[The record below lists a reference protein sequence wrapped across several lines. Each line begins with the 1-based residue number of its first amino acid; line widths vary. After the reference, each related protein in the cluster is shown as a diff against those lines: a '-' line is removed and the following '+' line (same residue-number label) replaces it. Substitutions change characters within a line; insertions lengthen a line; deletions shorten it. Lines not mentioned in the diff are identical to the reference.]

1 MAMMPRAK
9 LVVPLLLVA
18 AAVAGVLLL
27 RRSPENAGVASAR
40 PGASLP
46 GPASTTS
53 TTGSAAFGE
62 TRHDRHAR
70 DELRRK
76 ILESWARAAQEAG
89 TADDPALAAGGTATT
104 VLAARA
110 YGEDQKLDKEYIQH
124 VMREDLFPLAR
135 QCYEQFLERQP
146 DAGGRVTL
154 SYSIVGDAD
163 LGGYVDDTSI
173 DAGAPDDIQD
183 PEMQTCMRES
193 MNSVSFAPPKTGG
206 AVTVVYPIEFAP

>member
-1 MAMMPRAK
+1 M
-9 LVVPLLLVA
+9 LVVIVLA
-18 AAVAGVLLL
+18 AFAIVLIL
-27 RRSPENAGVASAR
+27 RRPSESAR
-40 PGASLP
+40 VATGPSDGEPTGTASM
-46 GPASTTS
+46 ASTTS
-53 TTGSAAFGE
+53 SAASPE

-76 ILESWARAAQEAG
+76 ILASWARAAQDAG
-89 TADDPALAAGGTATT
+89 TADDPALAAGSTATT

-110 YGEDQKLDKEYIQH
+110 YGDDQRLDEEYIQH

-135 QCYEQFLERQP
+135 QCFEQLLERQP

-163 LGGYVDDTSI
+163 LGGYVDDASI
-173 DAGAPDDIQD
+173 DAGAPDAIQD

>member
-1 MAMMPRAK
+1 
-9 LVVPLLLVA
+9 VA
-18 AAVAGVLLL
+18 LG
-27 RRSPENAGVASAR
+27 RRTDGRRE
-40 PGASLP
+40 
-46 GPASTTS
+46 
-53 TTGSAAFGE
+53 
-62 TRHDRHAR
+62 HDRHVR

-76 ILESWARAAQEAG
+76 ILESWARAAREAG
-89 TADDPALAAGGTATT
+89 ASEDPGSAGGSTATT

-124 VMREDLFPLAR
+124 VMREELFPLAR
-135 QCYEQFLERQP
+135 QCYEQLLERQP

-154 SYSIVGDAD
+154 SYSIVGDAQ

-183 PEMQTCMRES
+183 PEMLTCMRES

-206 AVTVVYPIEFAP
+206 AVTVDYPIELAP